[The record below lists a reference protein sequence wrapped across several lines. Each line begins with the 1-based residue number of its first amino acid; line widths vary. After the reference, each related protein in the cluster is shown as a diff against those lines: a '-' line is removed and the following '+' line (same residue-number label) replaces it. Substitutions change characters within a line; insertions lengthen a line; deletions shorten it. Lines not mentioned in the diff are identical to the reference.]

1 MKQVLRSAFSLTL
14 IVLSAL
20 GLMNVYSDNSEV
32 VAMAGRVACASC
44 QPRLVQAGRS
54 PIAQTL
60 TFQTGPQTLVVVEC
74 QRAFYFVGEYSCSP
88 APASP

>member
-14 IVLSAL
+14 IVLSVL

-60 TFQTGPQTLVVVEC
+60 TFQTGPQNLVVIEC
-74 QRAFYFVGEYSCSP
+74 KRSLYFLGEYSCSP
-88 APASP
+88 SPAAP